1 MAVVT
6 IAGRVMTSLRVE
18 RAEHVAE
25 IENKRRLEAEQER
38 NRLKNLL
45 AAEGEL
51 LREWPGQRK
60 QRRLQVEQERDRLLA
75 LLDEKPQRSRWK
87 RLPDRLEL

>member
-18 RAEHVAE
+18 RAERVAE

-51 LREWPGQRK
+51 A
-60 QRRLQVEQERDRLLA
+60 ERVARP
-75 LLDEKPQRSRWK
+75 EKTAQTPSRTGV
-87 RLPDRLEL
+87 RPTAGAAR